1 MRARLR
7 AQISLERL
15 HYDQSKGA
23 LSLTITTL
31 RWAIVISV
39 VMWVV
44 MGLISLRFDLSGNF
58 SDILFSQLIVAGI
71 ILAAIANM
79 YVSNMDGFGGRR
91 GYGASIWMPT
101 ISGIGT
107 CVGLLLLLW
116 YIWTDFTT
124 GPNELLKATYSFL
137 GVGLCGTFA
146 GFVTLASVARVFRA
160 LQWTTY
166 ALTAVVAVETLD
178 ALWSVERL
186 SLETAGREFT
196 IVGIVA
202 ALTFTVYAVIALI
215 AKDARSVKARNT
227 NLYIYLGFGLV
238 GYGAALVYLWG
249 ALDAGPVRFVYGAA
263 VVMTILAVAIALLH
277 HYGRNPASYR
287 PPDYDDRA
295 DPTAP

>member
-1 MRARLR
+1 MRARLS
-7 AQISLERL
+7 AQIRLERFQ
-15 HYDQSKGA
+15 YDRSKGA

-44 MGLISLRFDLSGNF
+44 MGLISLRFDLSANF
-58 SDILFSQLIVAGI
+58 SDTLYSQLIVAGI

-79 YVSNMDGFGGRR
+79 YVSNMGGFGGRR
-91 GYGASIWMPT
+91 WYRASIWMPA

-116 YIWTDFTT
+116 YIWTDFTA

-166 ALTAVVAVETLD
+166 ALTAVVAVETID

-202 ALTFTVYAVIALI
+202 ALTLAGYAVIALI
-215 AKDARSVKARNT
+215 AKDARSVKARIT
-227 NLYIYLGFGLV
+227 NLYTYLGFGLV
-238 GYGAALVYLWG
+238 GYGAALVFLWE

-277 HYGRNPASYR
+277 HYGRNTLSYR
-287 PPDYDDRA
+287 PPENDDRA

>member
-15 HYDQSKGA
+15 QYDRSKGA

-39 VMWVV
+39 VMWVL
-44 MGLISLRFDLSGNF
+44 MGLVSLRFELSGNF
-58 SDILFSQLIVAGI
+58 TDILYSQLIVSGI

-79 YVSNMDGFGGRR
+79 YVTNMGGFGGSR

-101 ISGIGT
+101 ISGVGT

-116 YIWTDFTT
+116 YIWTDFTA
-124 GPNELLKATYSFL
+124 GPNELLKTTYSFL

-146 GFVTLASVARVFRA
+146 GFVTLASVARIFRA
-160 LQWTTY
+160 LQWATY
-166 ALTAVVAVETLD
+166 ALTAVVALETLD
-178 ALWSVERL
+178 ALWSVETL
-186 SLETAGREFT
+186 SLASAGREFT

-202 ALTFTVYAVIALI
+202 ALTFTGYSVIAMI
-215 AKDARSVKARNT
+215 AKGANSEKVRNM

-238 GYGAALVYLWG
+238 GYGAALVYLWF

-277 HYGRNPASYR
+277 HYGRNPVRYR
-287 PPDYDDRA
+287 PP
-295 DPTAP
+295 